1 VAGQPTKYRP
11 QYCEKLITHM
21 SEGFSYESFAGLIS
35 CSLSSLYNWEE
46 SHPEFLEAKKT
57 GFEKNRLF
65 YEALGIAAMQGEPSN
80 SAIWIFNMK
89 NRFPKQWRDK
99 HDVESTNV
107 NLNASV
113 AKPDET
119 TSQEK
124 LADTLKA
131 ILNRD

>member
-1 VAGQPTKYRP
+1 MAGRP
-11 QYCEKLITHM
+11 SDYKPEYCEMLVEHM
-21 SEGFSYESFAGLIS
+21 AEGLSFESFAGLVGCAIS
-35 CSLSSLYNWEE
+35 TLYEWEKKNPAF
-46 SHPEFLEAKKT
+46 SEAKKE
-57 GFEKNRLF
+57 GFERNRLF
-65 YEALGIAAMQGEPSN
+65 YERVGLRMMQDGQG
-80 SAIWIFNMK
+80 SATVWLFNMK

-131 ILNRD
+131 ILSRD